1 MRSLRIEIMLAIPL
15 PDTGTETD
23 PTKAF
28 AELPAAVRTRAIA
41 LRDAI
46 RAAVADA
53 RALGPMEPVRAT
65 VHVCRHDPDGANQS
79 CGPLVELR

>member
-65 VHVCRHDPDGANQS
+65 AHVCSHSPTGAVVG
-79 CGPLVELR
+79 CGPLLEIR